1 MLWQSDVGDADHRHG
16 VQFFRP
22 NETTLEERVG
32 VYLAE
37 ALDAG
42 ASVVA
47 VTSPHNVERFL
58 HRLDA
63 HGIDVR
69 HFSRA
74 HRINVLD
81 AQTTLDALFATPN
94 VAENFER
101 IVGDALQIARN
112 AAPTG
117 RVRAYGDMVGLLW
130 QQDRKHD
137 LSKLEDIW
145 NEALQRER
153 FDLLCGYPIDVLG
166 SRFCASELDAIL
178 RTHSHVVPAGSAMAL
193 EDALDRA
200 LEETLGGRADGIRR
214 LVRANTYPG
223 YPRLPRAEATI
234 LWLRDNLKAQADAIV
249 ALANRYV
256 QTTSSVSAPC
266 SADSASSTVAKL
278 P

>member
-22 NETTLEERVG
+22 NETALEERVG
-32 VYLAE
+32 TYLAE

-42 ASVVA
+42 GSVVA
-47 VTSPHNVERFL
+47 ITSPHYVERFS
-58 HRLDA
+58 HRLAA
-63 HGIDVR
+63 HGIDVN
-69 HFSRA
+69 HFSRTR
-74 HRINVLD
+74 RINVLD
-81 AQTTLDALFATPN
+81 AQTTLDAIFATSD
-94 VAENFER
+94 VADNFDR
-101 IVGDALQIARN
+101 IVGDALQIARG
-112 AAPTG
+112 AAPTSS
-117 RVRAYGDMVGLLW
+117 VRAYGDMVGLLW

-137 LSKLEDIW
+137 LAKLEGIW
-145 NEALQRER
+145 NDVLQRER

-200 LEETLGGRADGIRR
+200 LEETLGARADGIRR
-214 LVRANTYPG
+214 LVRANTYPD

-234 LWLRDNLKAQADAIV
+234 LWLRDNLQSQADAIV

-256 QTTSSVSAPC
+256 HTTSSVSAP
-266 SADSASSTVAKL
+266 
-278 P
+278 